1 MPSQFKQVNNCI
13 VEFPKEILS
22 DIMDSSGCE
31 EVIENGVGVL
41 TKTGVF
47 GVAEAGDITAL

>member
-1 MPSQFKQVNNCI
+1 LQFKQVNNYI
-13 VEFPKEILS
+13 IEFPNVIPS

-41 TKTGVF
+41 TKTIVF
-47 GVAEAGDITAL
+47 GEAEAGDITAL